1 MQLHLTLSK
10 LSTKVGCILF
20 NIFSI
25 WACQLYAVVTLGKNF
40 QIRLSLTCLFMQNF
54 KLIYGKT
61 TSFPSH
67 GSIEYLHHDVRIL
80 TLILLGSGGGDSVS
94 AVGLFVITFD
104 WVFQFC
110 WNHLPFPKIYM
121 EWLFRKK
128 DFGVVRI
135 CGLGT
140 TFLTDDRINILRG
153 FKFPQIYIYYIYMY
167 HIEQDFFQ
175 SNQFFCAYN
184 MQREPLQPY

>member
-1 MQLHLTLSK
+1 
-10 LSTKVGCILF
+10 
-20 NIFSI
+20 
-25 WACQLYAVVTLGKNF
+25 
-40 QIRLSLTCLFMQNF
+40 
-54 KLIYGKT
+54 
-61 TSFPSH
+61 
-67 GSIEYLHHDVRIL
+67 
-80 TLILLGSGGGDSVS
+80 
-94 AVGLFVITFD
+94 
-104 WVFQFC
+104 
-110 WNHLPFPKIYM
+110 M

-153 FKFPQIYIYYIYMY
+153 FKYPQIYIYYIYMY